1 MSLDTL
7 PDDCVCELVRWIVE
21 RDVINPSN
29 DGVEWYRIRTLLGL
43 LSRAAQQTFEVQ
55 WSVRSQNGAALL
67 AKLAKDKYAHVHACY
82 IGSSCKVLRL
92 ASLSEAHYKLMSQW
106 LGNEAKMAEKARYTP
121 RQERWYTHVRIRHS
135 DYHRIRHYLRRI
147 HERRHLRTP
156 RESLALYLDVCR
168 LARFSDNSHD
178 IQPRPATNATR
189 LDELF
194 VYNEPVGLPAG
205 PLTHNGLDLRGMQ
218 PVATHRGKGSL
229 WAIRHSRAYTTKT
242 VAEYYADRYRRMK
255 LLRRPIKRLAHRL
268 RSRQARKGRE

>member
-7 PDDCVCELVRWIVE
+7 PDDCACELVRWLVE
-21 RDVINPSN
+21 HDVIQPSN

-43 LSRAAQQTFEVQ
+43 LSRAAAQTFEAQ
-55 WSVRSQNGAALL
+55 WSVRSKNGAALL
-67 AKLAKDKYAHVHACY
+67 AKLATEKYVNQWADH
-82 IGSSCKVLRL
+82 IRGSCKVLRL
-92 ASLSEAHYKLMSQW
+92 ASLSEAHYKLMGPW
-106 LGNEAKMAEKARYTP
+106 LGHVTKMTEKARYTP

-156 RESLALYLDVCR
+156 RESLALYMDVCR
-168 LARFSDNSHD
+168 LARYSDYSCD

-205 PLTHNGLDLRGMQ
+205 PLTHNGLDLRGML